1 MKALLVISLTILYQ
15 VVLCQ
20 NSYMPSNAPGLV
32 PIRSLNA
39 SQGGLSGAGLKYN
52 DGSYVNEK
60 EADIKGSP
68 FLFDD
73 WKKGNVLLKTKE
85 RIDSIFIKY
94 NLYTDLLQVKIDD
107 QEYQF
112 NIEVSEFLIPDLV
125 TNETALFRSGFSPVP
140 GMNEKSFYQVL
151 YDGRP
156 KLLLKHKKLIGSEM
170 TSTPGVKAKVFED
183 QNNYFILTA
192 SGKMEKIKKK
202 NKGIQDLLE
211 GEIEALKKMVE
222 SNKLKL
228 VNDEEIIRVLEY
240 YDSLTKE

>member
-1 MKALLVISLTILYQ
+1 MRAILIISLMIVHPLAF
-15 VVLCQ
+15 CQ
-20 NSYMPSNAPGLV
+20 GNYRPSNLP
-32 PIRSLNA
+32 SLTLLRGINTNHGA
-39 SQGGLSGAGLKYN
+39 LSGAGLKYN

-60 EADIKGSP
+60 DADIKGSP

-73 WKKGNVLLKTKE
+73 WRKGNVLLKTKE
-85 RIDSIFIKY
+85 RIDSISIKY
-94 NLYTDLLQVKIDD
+94 NLYADVLQVKVDD

-112 NIEVSEFLIPDLV
+112 NIEVSEFMIPDLV
-125 TNETALFRSGFSPVP
+125 TNGTALFRSGFSPVP

-151 YDGRP
+151 YDGRT

-202 NKGIQDLLE
+202 NKGILDLLE
-211 GEIEALKKMVE
+211 GEKEALKKMVE